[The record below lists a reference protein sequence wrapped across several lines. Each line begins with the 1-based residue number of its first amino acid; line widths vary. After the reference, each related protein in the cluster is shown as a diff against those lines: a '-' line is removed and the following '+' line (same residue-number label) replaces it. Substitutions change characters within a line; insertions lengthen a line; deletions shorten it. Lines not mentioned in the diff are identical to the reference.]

1 MWESMSSPF
10 FSKACLFRQAFF
22 FYSYAVLPSEPVRRL
37 YFDRSA
43 KAGSILKPVE
53 QQILSIIGINP
64 KTGSILKPVEL
75 EKLSINIS

>member
-1 MWESMSSPF
+1 MLN
-10 FSKACLFRQAFF
+10 FSNSTGFRID
-22 FYSYAVLPSEPVRRL
+22 P
-37 YFDRSA
+37 
-43 KAGSILKPVE
+43 LKPVE